1 MVFITCGLVT
11 VSVPVRPRWTPASET
26 FSAHTLGP
34 RISPGHDDP
43 NPFGVGDTRN
53 PFATIRMEHA
63 EPSES
68 DRDHSVDVEPVT
80 DHIHESSWSANLE
93 QPDHAED
100 HELVVAQ
107 AIDAVEHTARGT
119 HVNVVTHADHG
130 HPSSYLYDK
139 LASAFNGDAIEWEY
153 VDQCGCG
160 GHVTRIHV

>member
-1 MVFITCGLVT
+1 
-11 VSVPVRPRWTPASET
+11 
-26 FSAHTLGP
+26 
-34 RISPGHDDP
+34 
-43 NPFGVGDTRN
+43 
-53 PFATIRMEHA
+53 MEHA
-63 EPSES
+63 APSADAAGRPAEAEPI
-68 DRDHSVDVEPVT
+68 T
-80 DHIHESSWSANLE
+80 DHVHENSWSANLE
-93 QPDHAED
+93 QPEHAED
-100 HELVVAQ
+100 RDLVVAQ